1 MEKYLIQSKNKSYF
15 QLEKMKDKLG
25 RANHLGYLYE
35 YESTT
40 SKANFEYALLINE
53 IATAY
58 PILKKVKTW
67 LDICCSPGD
76 YDNYLQYYL
85 KTAKGSG
92 ITLSP
97 EKGGMKFIYDLPG
110 YTLYYHDILKDT
122 IQLPIQYDL
131 IITGCLN
138 MDLKNKK
145 NKDDELMTNSFV
157 IGMRHLKVGGTFIF
171 KTSTKRI
178 NLLTQ
183 FYYWM
188 STSFDSVD
196 SYKSPYILT
205 HRSVFYIIG
214 QGYRG
219 GNPSVS
225 SILKEDFSYV
235 EPVKDKIVPLLES
248 VFNQQ
253 TAGIISLLES
263 ETTRS
268 SFYHF
273 DTKIYWIHFTQGK
286 KVPSLEQEYGFYQ
299 EYANKSVV
307 DILKDYLTLHKW
319 MNPTRGTE
327 PAELLVYP
335 KEMSKLPKNMAIR
348 YSVLPKKYH
357 HRLLLPINVTRFL
370 SHRGFSELFT
380 SYVTHQL
387 PKFVGMFY
395 DLEAYYGSTDLN
407 DPSLGPLY
415 VNVPMISRDF
425 SKFMLLLL
433 IGLHYRKRRPMVI
446 MNGFTVRMEITVPHH
461 TFECRGEFTEVN
473 TWTNEQV
480 STQSQMQMIILG
492 ELSEKD
498 IQFLL
503 FCLKTNKIVYT
514 VDK

>member
-1 MEKYLIQSKNKSYF
+1 
-15 QLEKMKDKLG
+15 
-25 RANHLGYLYE
+25 
-35 YESTT
+35 
-40 SKANFEYALLINE
+40 
-53 IATAY
+53 
-58 PILKKVKTW
+58 
-67 LDICCSPGD
+67 
-76 YDNYLQYYL
+76 
-85 KTAKGSG
+85 
-92 ITLSP
+92 
-97 EKGGMKFIYDLPG
+97 
-110 YTLYYHDILKDT
+110 
-122 IQLPIQYDL
+122 
-131 IITGCLN
+131 
-138 MDLKNKK
+138 
-145 NKDDELMTNSFV
+145 
-157 IGMRHLKVGGTFIF
+157 
-171 KTSTKRI
+171 
-178 NLLTQ
+178 
-183 FYYWM
+183 M

-219 GNPSVS
+219 GNPVVA

-248 VFNQQ
+248 VFKQQ

-268 SFYHF
+268 SFYHY
-273 DTKIYWIHFTQGK
+273 DTKIYWMHYTQGK

-307 DILKDYLTLHKW
+307 EILKDYLTLHKW

-357 HRLLLPINVTRFL
+357 HRLLLPINVMRFL

-480 STQSQMQMIILG
+480 STHSQMQMIILG
-492 ELSEKD
+492 ELPEKD